1 MTRPSPGSKSSKARD
16 DPEINPNSLHD
27 FHTARR
33 GPKNVPDTVIPVIM
47 ATSNDQQQ
55 LEGQQAAAAA
65 SIPKHPGHPYAETKH
80 IKFDFFNQRTSN
92 APFGYEHFVSVPATY
107 DEDVT
112 KKWPLILFLHG
123 AGESQRGRNE
133 SYVSLRHGLPKVIL
147 CYDQYKSRSESG
159 DMVAGTTTEVP
170 TTSSSSPPPSIN
182 IPTAERF
189 KRSKQTKQGDKSY
202 DPVPIETC
210 TLVAENF
217 ITVTPSLN
225 MDWGYGWSASILSA
239 LLDEIVQRHRVDLDR
254 IHVTGFS
261 MGGYGTWEL
270 ALHTPHRFATVMPI
284 CGGGDDLR
292 VSHIKHL
299 PHWIHHGDLDD
310 IIPLRASQ
318 KMVTAL
324 EKAGAPDVRF
334 TRYPDLKHDSWTAA
348 YNNPEVY
355 RWMLRHRRQVRGD
368 EEVVPA
374 ENRVVLDQV

>member
-1 MTRPSPGSKSSKARD
+1 MTRPSPGSATGKARD
-16 DPEINPNSLHD
+16 DPEINPNSFHD
-27 FHTARR
+27 FHMARR
-33 GPKNVPDTVIPVIM
+33 RPKNVPDKVIPVM
-47 ATSNDQQQ
+47 ATSNEQ
-55 LEGQQAAAAA
+55 LEGQQAAAVAA
-65 SIPKHPGHPYAETKH
+65 SVPKHPGHPYAETKH
-80 IKFDFFNQRTSN
+80 IKYDFFNQRTSN
-92 APFGYEHFVSVPATY
+92 APFGYEHFVSVPPNY
-107 DEDVT
+107 DEDVN

-123 AGESQRGRNE
+123 AGQSQRGRNE
-133 SYVSLRHGLPKVIL
+133 SYFSLRHGIPKVIL
-147 CYDQYKSRSESG
+147 CYDQYKARTDSG
-159 DMVAGTTTEVP
+159 GLTENVS
-170 TTSSSSPPPSIN
+170 TTSSSPPPPSIN
-182 IPTAERF
+182 IPVAERF

-202 DPVPIETC
+202 DPVPIEVC
-210 TLVAENF
+210 ELVAENF

-225 MDWGYGWSASILSA
+225 MDWGYGWNASILSA
-239 LLDEIVQRHRVDLDR
+239 LLDEIVQRYNVDLDR

-324 EKAGAPDVRF
+324 QKAGAPDVNF

-355 RWMLRHRRQVRGD
+355 RWMLGHRRQVKGD
-368 EEVVPA
+368 EEVVPV
-374 ENRVVLDQV
+374 ENKVVVG